1 MATVPQL
8 RSRLL
13 EGFSEKQA
21 DLLAHV
27 VIEAHDELVN
37 RADFHAL
44 TCVVKE
50 LADAQKRTE
59 SRVEELAEAQRRTE
73 SRVEQ
78 LTEAQKRTEAHV
90 GDLAE
95 AQTRTE
101 SSVDELARLQRAML
115 IRLDKVDG
123 RSLEIDVARR
133 LPSMVGV
140 VFRRC
145 RVIELSELVE
155 SIEDRLSEAERLD
168 LLQTDIVA
176 KARRDGQ
183 EMHLVV
189 EVSSTADSDDVAR
202 ALRRA
207 AVLVKAGLPAL
218 GIVACEAASDK
229 TIEFASRDGVR
240 ILVAGKLMPEAAS
253 ID

>member
-1 MATVPQL
+1 MATIPQI
-8 RSRLL
+8 RDRLL
-13 EGFSEKQA
+13 EGFPEKQA

-27 VIEAHDELVN
+27 VIEAHDDLVN
-37 RADFHAL
+37 QADFHAL
-44 TCVVKE
+44 TGVVKE
-50 LADAQKRTE
+50 LA
-59 SRVEELAEAQRRTE
+59 
-73 SRVEQ
+73 
-78 LTEAQKRTEAHV
+78 EAQKRTEARV
-90 GDLAE
+90 GELAE

-101 SSVDELARLQRAML
+101 GSVHELATLQRAML

-123 RSLEIDVARR
+123 RTLEIDVARK

-155 SIEDRLSEAERLD
+155 SIEDRISEAERLD

-183 EMHLVV
+183 DVHLLV
-189 EVSSTADSDDVAR
+189 EVSCTADSDDVAR

-207 AVLVKAGLPAL
+207 AVMAKAGLQAI

-229 TIEFASRDGVR
+229 TIDFARRDGVR
-240 ILVAGKLMPEAAS
+240 MLVGGMFMPEAA
-253 ID
+253 